1 MPSPLFFAFITLRR
15 PVVMVYPPVQ
25 SSLRASFSR
34 GTPQW
39 ILNQLTSK
47 FWAQNTHSDLPRSTR
62 CQCDIFQLWSALAFT
77 SKTIARIEVF
87 SVRSVSTC
95 EGTEA
100 HWNNHGWRLSL
111 CSEPLVPEFLDSKCL
126 AEIDIVAPAD
136 QRAATWSI
144 ILIETEPY
152 VCIEIGTHAT
162 LFFMVRPTTTMT
174 LRNIAAIQL
183 IPSHAVLD
191 YSIYLRY

>member
-1 MPSPLFFAFITLRR
+1 MPSPSFFAFITLRR
-15 PVVMVYPPVQ
+15 PVVTVYPPGQ

-34 GTPQW
+34 GKNEGEETV
-39 ILNQLTSK
+39 LTAMNSESADVQTL
-47 FWAQNTHSDLPRSTR
+47 AQNTHSDLPRSTR

-136 QRAATWSI
+136 QRAATWST
-144 ILIETEPY
+144 ILRETEPH
-152 VCIEIGTHAT
+152 VCIEIGTRAT
-162 LFFMVRPTTTMT
+162 LFLWCAQRRRRCTTSRP
-174 LRNIAAIQL
+174 
-183 IPSHAVLD
+183 S
-191 YSIYLRY
+191 S